1 MAHDTNEVRGKTH
14 YEICRCVLNDRP
26 ERHGDDRHRFPSRP
40 GKMWFR
46 EFITEICYDS
56 IAFEVSRSLMTMA
69 APVLATKLFAP
80 PLRSDLVL
88 RQRLIDQLNAGS
100 QRKLILVAAPA
111 GYGKTTLISSWLHET
126 NIPSVWLSLDEDDN
140 DPIRFFQYFITA
152 LQRIVPTLGGDL
164 MGMLQGGQSVATSI
178 NLLINEITSHAD
190 PFALVL
196 DDLHS
201 IHSQAVLDMVMFLLE
216 RMPPQM
222 HLVLLS
228 RTDPPFP
235 LSRLRI
241 RDEIVDIR
249 ADQLRFTLDEIAVFL
264 NEIMRLNLS
273 AGDLAAMEARTEGW
287 IASLRLAGLSLPPS
301 SDRSLPTLYTT

>member
-1 MAHDTNEVRGKTH
+1 
-14 YEICRCVLNDRP
+14 
-26 ERHGDDRHRFPSRP
+26 
-40 GKMWFR
+40 
-46 EFITEICYDS
+46 
-56 IAFEVSRSLMTMA
+56 MT

-80 PLRSDLVL
+80 PLRSDLVR
-88 RQRLIDQLNAGS
+88 RQRLIDRLNAGS

-140 DPIRFFQYFITA
+140 DPIGFFQYIITA
-152 LQRIVPTLGGDL
+152 LHRIVPTIGGDL
-164 MGMLQGGQSVATSI
+164 MGMLLGGQSVDIAI

-196 DDLHS
+196 DDFHS
-201 IHSQAVLDMVMFLLE
+201 IHSQAILDMVIFLLE

-249 ADQLRFTLDEIAVFL
+249 ADQLRFTRDEIAVFL
-264 NEIMRLNLS
+264 NENMRLNLS
-273 AGDLAAMEARTEGW
+273 AGDLTAMEARTEGW
-287 IASLRLAGLSLPPS
+287 IAELAAGRPFHAGQPRYSRFCYGVRRQPSLHHGLPG
-301 SDRSLPTLYTT
+301 